1 MTAQEFTTAVE
12 VWTGAIVAASAII
25 TPAAL
30 LLLKRINDVA
40 EAARAMH
47 AQNAARL
54 DQHATAIKDAGISL
68 VTTPPPSPITPAD
81 RVFTK

>member
-1 MTAQEFTTAVE
+1 MTPQEFTTAVE
-12 VWTGAIVAASAII
+12 VWTGAIVGASAII
-25 TPAAL
+25 TPAVL

-68 VTTPPPSPITPAD
+68 PQAVPSSQATP
-81 RVFTK
+81 R